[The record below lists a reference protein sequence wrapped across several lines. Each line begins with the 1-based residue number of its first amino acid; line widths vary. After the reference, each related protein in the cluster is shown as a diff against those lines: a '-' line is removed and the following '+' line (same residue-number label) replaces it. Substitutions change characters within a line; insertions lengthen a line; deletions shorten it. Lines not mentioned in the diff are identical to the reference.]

1 MSFLDLV
8 TPWEGKATREGKKE
22 IISPKNLGNCAE
34 CGARMIANEGHRG
47 DASCPVC
54 EDFDRTLKEMEY
66 LSKERDE
73 I

>member
-8 TPWEGKATREGKKE
+8 TPWEGGKKSPREGKKE
-22 IISPKNLGNCAE
+22 VDPPKNLGNCAE
-34 CGARMIANEGHRG
+34 CGARMVAKG
-47 DASCPVC
+47 CPVC